1 MNHAEVK
8 KKLAS
13 IGEQTILLCGSEKI
27 GRNVFV
33 KIMDVTKIDIL
44 ITDSGI
50 DEAEAQKLEELGVE
64 IKTVSM
70 EEGHDE

>member
-1 MNHAEVK
+1 M
-8 KKLAS
+8 
-13 IGEQTILLCGSEKI
+13 LCDSDKI

-50 DEAEAQKLEELGVE
+50 DETEAQKLEELGVE

-70 EEGHDE
+70 EEAHDE